1 VADHIEAWLS
11 EQSPSTQRGYRSE
24 IKRWQD
30 FLQARDVD
38 PLAAERADI
47 AAYKNLPGV
56 RSPEREPA
64 PATIARRLAVVS
76 SYYRYLASSGIIPQ
90 SPAQYMK
97 RPHVP
102 DESATRGMDKDE
114 ASRYLRAA
122 REDKPAAWVLVSL
135 MLTEGLRV
143 SEATGATIENVTI
156 HQGVRVLRIYRKGG
170 KRKFVTLGTQAL
182 DAIEAATGDR
192 KRGPI
197 ALTRD
202 GKAYSYP
209 GAYDLVRRLAY
220 RANLAQPESI
230 RPHSLRHT
238 FATMSLDAGV
248 PLRDVQDAMSHS
260 SADLTR
266 RYDLTRDAA
275 QRHPVKALERH
286 LGIERTT
293 TSTPDTP

>member
-1 VADHIEAWLS
+1 MKQDIDAWLS
-11 EQSPSTQRGYRSE
+11 EQSPSSQRGYRSE
-24 IKRWQD
+24 IERWLT
-30 FLQARDVD
+30 FLESRDVD
-38 PLAAERADI
+38 PLEASRVDV
-47 AAYKNLPGV
+47 AAYKSVPGV
-56 RSPEREPA
+56 RNPNREPA
-64 PATIARRLAVVS
+64 PATVAKRIAVVS
-76 SYYRYLASSGIIPQ
+76 SLYRYLASTGVVAQ
-90 SPAQYMK
+90 SPAQYVK
-97 RPHVP
+97 RPAVP
-102 DESATRGMDKDE
+102 NESATRGMNKEE
-114 ASRYLRAA
+114 AFRYLRAA
-122 REDKPAAWVLVSL
+122 REDKPAAWALVAL

-170 KRKFVTLGTQAL
+170 KRKFVTLGSQAL
-182 DAIEAATGDR
+182 AAIEAASEGR

-197 ALTRD
+197 ALSRD
-202 GKAYSYP
+202 GTAYSYS

-220 RANLAQPESI
+220 RAGLEQPESI

-286 LGIERTT
+286 LGIETEE
-293 TSTPDTP
+293 